1 MLDFNTYQAKAM
13 STAIYPEDAKLIYPA
28 LGLSGEAGEFCGKI
42 AKAYR
47 DNNGEI
53 SEELRLKL
61 IDELGDVLW
70 MCAACAEDLGSNL
83 GYIAN
88 RNIDKLRD
96 RAERGV
102 LSGSG
107 DER

>member
-1 MLDFNTYQAKAM
+1 MLDFNTYQSKAM
-13 STAIYPEDAKLIYPA
+13 STAIYPEESKIIYPS
-28 LGLSGEAGEFCGKI
+28 LGLAGEAGEFAGKV

-47 DNNGEI
+47 DNNGTI
-53 SEELRLKL
+53 SEELRAKL

-70 MCAACAEDLGSNL
+70 MCAACARDLNTTL
-83 GYIAN
+83 GYVAN

-102 LSGSG
+102 ISGSG
-107 DER
+107 DNR